1 MPENEQQLA
10 IAHSIILIETLGLVC
25 VADREMDGKNKNR
38 NIFYLK
44 KMMVKLKL
52 FLIIHQ

>member
-25 VADREMDGKNKNR
+25 VADRENGR
-38 NIFYLK
+38 
-44 KMMVKLKL
+44 
-52 FLIIHQ
+52 